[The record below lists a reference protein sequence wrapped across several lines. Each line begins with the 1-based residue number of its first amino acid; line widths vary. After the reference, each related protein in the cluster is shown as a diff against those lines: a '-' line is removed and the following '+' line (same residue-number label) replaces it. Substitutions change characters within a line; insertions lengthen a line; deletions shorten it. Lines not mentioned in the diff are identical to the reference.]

1 MQVFI
6 TGAAGFIGGAVVR
19 RLVARGDQV
28 VAMVRDLERASPLR
42 ELGVELRLGDLTRI
56 PLIVDAMR
64 GADAGIHLAGDYR
77 VGIPAQERPEMFDA
91 NVGATNRIVEAARTA
106 RLERLVYAST
116 ANVLG
121 DTHGRIV
128 DEKYRRDLGEGFLS
142 TYDET
147 KFLAHRA
154 VEEQIAAGAP
164 IVIVMPGVTYGPADH
179 SSIGAQLRDAYHGRL
194 RYTSFGDMGMSAVF
208 VDDVAAG
215 IVAALDRGRIGES
228 YILAGENVR
237 LRDGVAAAAR
247 IGGHRPPRLS
257 IPSGLIDLMAAA
269 PRAVREAMDLPA
281 DLHEV
286 IRAGRGVTYWVS
298 SAKAAAELGY
308 GPRDLGSGL
317 RAAFEDG

>member
-1 MQVFI
+1 MDRLI
-6 TGAAGFIGGAVVR
+6 IR
-19 RLVARGDQV
+19 R
-28 VAMVRDLERASPLR
+28 S
-42 ELGVELRLGDLTRI
+42 
-56 PLIVDAMR
+56 
-64 GADAGIHLAGDYR
+64 
-77 VGIPAQERPEMFDA
+77 
-91 NVGATNRIVEAARTA
+91 
-106 RLERLVYAST
+106 
-116 ANVLG
+116 
-121 DTHGRIV
+121 
-128 DEKYRRDLGEGFLS
+128 
-142 TYDET
+142 
-147 KFLAHRA
+147 
-154 VEEQIAAGAP
+154 AP
-164 IVIVMPGVTYGPADH
+164 
-179 SSIGAQLRDAYHGRL
+179 SSRDAYRGRL